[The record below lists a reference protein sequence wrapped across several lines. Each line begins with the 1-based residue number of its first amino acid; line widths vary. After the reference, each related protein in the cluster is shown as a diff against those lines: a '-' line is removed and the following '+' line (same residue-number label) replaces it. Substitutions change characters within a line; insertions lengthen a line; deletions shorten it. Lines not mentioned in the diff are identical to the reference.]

1 MANFEP
7 HYNMSSQS
15 SYKILIVDDEIDIIE
30 LLSYNLKKENFTV
43 VAAMNGKEAI
53 NIASKIKPDIIL
65 MDVMMP
71 EMDGI
76 EACRQIKE
84 IPQLKNI
91 PLIFLT
97 ARGEEFSELAG
108 FEAGADDYIIK
119 PIKPRVLISRL
130 KAILRR
136 NNSETATT
144 EKMEFPDLKIDRE
157 SFSVTYLGK
166 VLQFPKKEFELL
178 SLLASKPGKVFTREQ
193 ILESIWGDDVLV
205 VDRTI
210 DVHIRKIR
218 EKLDDNFI
226 QTIKGVGYKFE
237 V

>member
-1 MANFEP
+1 
-7 HYNMSSQS
+7 MSFQTK
-15 SYKILIVDDEIDIIE
+15 YKILIVDDEVDIIE
-30 LLSYNLKKENFTV
+30 LLSYNLKKENFEV
-43 VAAMNGKEAI
+43 ISAINGKEAI
-53 NIASKIKPDIIL
+53 KIAQKTKPDIIL

-71 EMDGI
+71 EMDGM
-76 EACRQIKE
+76 EACRQIKSF
-84 IPQLKNI
+84 PQLSNI

-97 ARGEEFSELAG
+97 ARGEEYSELAG
-108 FEAGADDYIIK
+108 FDAGADDYIIK

-130 KAILRR
+130 KAILKR
-136 NNSETATT
+136 NYNGELSYEPMSFT
-144 EKMEFPDLKIDRE
+144 DLIIDRE
-157 SFSVTYLGK
+157 SFSVKYKST

-193 ILESIWGDDVLV
+193 ILESVWGEDVLV

-218 EKLDDNFI
+218 EKLEDNFI

>member
-1 MANFEP
+1 MAL
-7 HYNMSSQS
+7 QT

-53 NIASKIKPDIIL
+53 QIASKMKPDIIL

-76 EACRQIKE
+76 EACRQIKAL
-84 IPQLKNI
+84 PQLKNT

-136 NNSETATT
+136 NQSDSATIGR
-144 EKMEFPDLKIDRE
+144 MEFPDLKIDRE
-157 SFSVTYLGK
+157 TFTVTYLGK
-166 VLQFPKKEFELL
+166 ALQFPKKEFELL

>member
-1 MANFEP
+1 MAL
-7 HYNMSSQS
+7 QT

-53 NIASKIKPDIIL
+53 QIASKMKPDIIL

-76 EACRQIKE
+76 EACRQIKAL
-84 IPQLKNI
+84 PQLKNT

-136 NNSETATT
+136 NQSDSATPGR
-144 EKMEFPDLKIDRE
+144 MEFTDLKIDRE
-157 SFSVTYLGK
+157 TFTVTYLGK
-166 VLQFPKKEFELL
+166 ALQFPKKEFELL

>member
-1 MANFEP
+1 MN
-7 HYNMSSQS
+7 SQL

-53 NIASKIKPDIIL
+53 QIASKIKPDIIL

-76 EACRQIKE
+76 EACRQIKAM
-84 IPQLKNI
+84 PQLINT

-136 NNSETATT
+136 NSQDAPKSVAMNFT
-144 EKMEFPDLKIDRE
+144 DLKIDRE
-157 SFSVTYLGK
+157 SFSVTYKGK

-218 EKLDDNFI
+218 EKLEDNYI

>member
-1 MANFEP
+1 
-7 HYNMSSQS
+7 MSSQS

-43 VAAMNGKEAI
+43 VTSMNGKEAI

-76 EACRQIKE
+76 EACRQIKD

-136 NNSETATT
+136 NISDNTT
-144 EKMEFPDLKIDRE
+144 QDKMEFPDLKIDRE

>member
-1 MANFEP
+1 MAL
-7 HYNMSSQS
+7 QT

-53 NIASKIKPDIIL
+53 QIASKMKPDIIL

-76 EACRQIKE
+76 EACRQIKA
-84 IPQLKNI
+84 IPQLKNT

-136 NNSETATT
+136 NQSDSATPGR
-144 EKMEFPDLKIDRE
+144 MEFPDLKIDRE
-157 SFSVTYLGK
+157 TFTVTYLGK
-166 VLQFPKKEFELL
+166 ALQFPKKEFELL

>member
-1 MANFEP
+1 
-7 HYNMSSQS
+7 MSSQS

-43 VAAMNGKEAI
+43 VTSMNGKEAI

-76 EACRQIKE
+76 EACRQIKD

-136 NNSETATT
+136 NISDNATQD
-144 EKMEFPDLKIDRE
+144 KMEFPDLKIDRE

>member
-1 MANFEP
+1 
-7 HYNMSSQS
+7 
-15 SYKILIVDDEIDIIE
+15 
-30 LLSYNLKKENFTV
+30 LK
-43 VAAMNGKEAI
+43 
-53 NIASKIKPDIIL
+53 
-65 MDVMMP
+65 
-71 EMDGI
+71 
-76 EACRQIKE
+76 Q
-84 IPQLKNI
+84 I
-91 PLIFLT
+91 PLLFLT

-136 NNSETATT
+136 NVNDSLPKETL
-144 EKMEFPDLKIDRE
+144 EFPDLKIDRE
-157 SFSVTYLGK
+157 RFSVTYLGK

-193 ILESIWGDDVLV
+193 ILEAIWGDDVLV

>member
-1 MANFEP
+1 MAL
-7 HYNMSSQS
+7 QT

-53 NIASKIKPDIIL
+53 QIASKMKPDIIL

-76 EACRQIKE
+76 EACRQIKAL
-84 IPQLKNI
+84 PQLKHT

-136 NNSETATT
+136 NQSDSATPGR
-144 EKMEFPDLKIDRE
+144 MEFADLKIDRE
-157 SFSVTYLGK
+157 TFTVTYLGK
-166 VLQFPKKEFELL
+166 ALQFPKKEFELL

>member
-1 MANFEP
+1 
-7 HYNMSSQS
+7 
-15 SYKILIVDDEIDIIE
+15 
-30 LLSYNLKKENFTV
+30 
-43 VAAMNGKEAI
+43 MNGKEAI

-76 EACRQIKE
+76 EACRQIKA

-108 FEAGADDYIIK
+108 FEAGADDDIIK

-136 NNSETATT
+136 NIADNTAN

-193 ILESIWGDDVLV
+193 ILEAIWGDDVLV

>member
-1 MANFEP
+1 MPCFEP
-7 HYNMSSQS
+7 YITMSFQTK
-15 SYKILIVDDEIDIIE
+15 YKILIVDDEVDIIE
-30 LLSYNLKKENFTV
+30 LLSYNLKKENFEV
-43 VAAMNGKEAI
+43 ISAINGKEAI
-53 NIASKIKPDIIL
+53 KIAQKTKPDIIL

-71 EMDGI
+71 EMDGM
-76 EACRQIKE
+76 EACRQIKSF
-84 IPQLKNI
+84 PQLSNI

-97 ARGEEFSELAG
+97 ARGEEYSELAG
-108 FEAGADDYIIK
+108 FDAGADDYIIK

-130 KAILRR
+130 KAILKR
-136 NNSETATT
+136 NYNDELSYEPMSFT
-144 EKMEFPDLKIDRE
+144 DLIIDRE
-157 SFSVTYLGK
+157 SFNVTYKGTI
-166 VLQFPKKEFELL
+166 LQFPKKEFELL

-193 ILESIWGDDVLV
+193 ILESVWGEDVLV

-218 EKLDDNFI
+218 EKLEDNFI

>member
-1 MANFEP
+1 
-7 HYNMSSQS
+7 MSFQTK
-15 SYKILIVDDEIDIIE
+15 YKILIVDDEVDIIE
-30 LLSYNLKKENFTV
+30 LLSYNLKKENFEV
-43 VAAMNGKEAI
+43 ISAINGKEAI
-53 NIASKIKPDIIL
+53 KIAQKTKPDIIL

-71 EMDGI
+71 EMDGM
-76 EACRQIKE
+76 EACRQIKSF
-84 IPQLKNI
+84 PQLSNI

-97 ARGEEFSELAG
+97 ARGEEYSELAG
-108 FEAGADDYIIK
+108 FDAGADDYIIK

-130 KAILRR
+130 KAILKR
-136 NNSETATT
+136 NYNDELSYEPMSFT
-144 EKMEFPDLKIDRE
+144 DLIIDRE
-157 SFSVTYLGK
+157 SFNVTYKGI

-193 ILESIWGDDVLV
+193 ILESVWGEDVLV

-218 EKLDDNFI
+218 EKLEDNFI

>member
-1 MANFEP
+1 
-7 HYNMSSQS
+7 
-15 SYKILIVDDEIDIIE
+15 
-30 LLSYNLKKENFTV
+30 
-43 VAAMNGKEAI
+43 MNGKEAI

-76 EACRQIKE
+76 ESCRQIKA

-136 NNSETATT
+136 NIADNTAN

>member
-1 MANFEP
+1 MPCFEP
-7 HYNMSSQS
+7 YITMSFQTK
-15 SYKILIVDDEIDIIE
+15 YKILIVDDEVDIIE
-30 LLSYNLKKENFTV
+30 LLSYNLKKENFEV
-43 VAAMNGKEAI
+43 ISAINGKEAI
-53 NIASKIKPDIIL
+53 KIAQKTKPDIIL

-71 EMDGI
+71 EMDGM
-76 EACRQIKE
+76 EACRQIKSF
-84 IPQLKNI
+84 PQLSNI

-97 ARGEEFSELAG
+97 ARGEEYSELAG
-108 FEAGADDYIIK
+108 FDAGADDYIIK

-130 KAILRR
+130 KAILKR
-136 NNSETATT
+136 NYNGELSYEPMSFT
-144 EKMEFPDLKIDRE
+144 DLIIDRE
-157 SFSVTYLGK
+157 SFSVKYKST

-193 ILESIWGDDVLV
+193 ILESVWGEDVLV

-218 EKLDDNFI
+218 EKLEDNFI

>member
-1 MANFEP
+1 
-7 HYNMSSQS
+7 MSSQL

-53 NIASKIKPDIIL
+53 QIAQKMKPDIIL

-76 EACRQIKE
+76 EACRQIKS
-84 IPQLKNI
+84 IPQLLNT

-136 NNSETATT
+136 NQSDGPKT
-144 EKMEFPDLKIDRE
+144 EAMNFQDLKIDRE
-157 SFSVTYLGK
+157 SFSVTYKSK

-178 SLLASKPGKVFTREQ
+178 SVLPSKPEKVFTREQ
-193 ILESIWGDDVLV
+193 ILEALWGDDVLV

-210 DVHIRKIR
+210 DVHIRKLR
-218 EKLDDNFI
+218 EKLDDNYI